1 MATVPASLK
10 ATCRPPIDVAH
21 VTVVGGGVIGLLAA
35 RELRAAGLDVSVL
48 DRGQIG
54 RESSWAGSG
63 ILSPLHPWRQPDAVQ
78 PLSLWSQRAY
88 PDLAATLAA
97 ESDIDPQLHVS
108 GLLLPECPDAHVARA
123 WASRWEV
130 PLEELAAAAMRRAEP
145 ALAPHASGLLLP
157 QVAQVRNPRLMR
169 ALRIALQKA
178 GVVFEEQHEVL
189 GFVQRNDRI
198 VALDTR
204 HGRRS
209 VDVLLVAA
217 GAWSGELLRA
227 CGLDLPIQPVRGQ
240 ILALQTEPG
249 LIRHVVLAEDHYLVP
264 RRDGLL
270 LVGSTVEHSGFDKT
284 PSPGAAVTL
293 RAAAARL
300 VPALAG
306 TPQVAHWAG
315 LRPGSPDGTPYIGRH
330 PQIEN
335 VYVSAGHYR
344 SGLTLA
350 PASAAL
356 VSALIT
362 ARQSPVDGAAYCLDR
377 PAVV

>member
-1 MATVPASLK
+1 M
-10 ATCRPPIDVAH
+10 AH
-21 VTVVGGGVIGLLAA
+21 VTIVGGGVIGLLAA

-54 RESSWAGSG
+54 LESSWAGSG

-97 ESDIDPQLHVS
+97 ESGIDPQLHVS
-108 GLLLPECPDAHVARA
+108 GLLLPDCADADAAQA
-123 WASRWEV
+123 WARRWQV
-130 PLEELAAAAMRRAEP
+130 PLESLDAGALRHAEP
-145 ALAPHASGLLLP
+145 ALAPHTNGLLLP
-157 QVAQVRNPRLMR
+157 QVAQIRNPRLMR
-169 ALRIALQKA
+169 ALRVALQHA
-178 GVVFEEQHEVL
+178 GVAFEEHCEVL
-189 GFVQRNDRI
+189 GFAQRGDHI

-204 HGRRS
+204 HGRRP
-209 VDVLLVAA
+209 VELLLVTA
-217 GAWSGELLRA
+217 GAWTGRLLRA
-227 CGLDLPIQPVRGQ
+227 CGLTLPIEPVRGQ
-240 ILALQTEPG
+240 ILAVQTKPG
-249 LIRHVVLAEDHYLVP
+249 LVRHVILAEDHYLVP
-264 RRDGLL
+264 RRDGLVL
-270 LVGSTVEHSGFDKT
+270 AGSTVEHAGFDKT
-284 PSPGAAVTL
+284 PSPAAALAL

-300 VPALAG
+300 APALAKA
-306 TPQVAHWAG
+306 PQVAHWAG

-330 PQIEN
+330 PQFEN

-362 ARQSPVDGAAYCLDR
+362 GHRSPLDGAAYRLER
-377 PAVV
+377 AG

>member
-1 MATVPASLK
+1 M
-10 ATCRPPIDVAH
+10 AH

-35 RELRAAGLDVSVL
+35 RQLRAAGLDVSVL

-54 RESSWAGSG
+54 REASWAGSG

-88 PDLAATLAA
+88 PNLAAILAA
-97 ESDIDPQLHVS
+97 ESGIDPQLHIS
-108 GLLLPECPDAHVARA
+108 GLLLPDCADADAAHVWAR
-123 WASRWEV
+123 RWQV
-130 PLEELAAAAMRRAEP
+130 PLETLDASALRHAEP

-157 QVAQVRNPRLMR
+157 KVAQIRNPRLMR
-169 ALRIALQKA
+169 ALRVALQQA
-178 GVVFEEQHEVL
+178 GVTFEEQCEVL
-189 GFVQRNDRI
+189 GFAQRDQRI

-204 HGRRS
+204 HGRRR
-209 VDVLLVAA
+209 VDVLLVTA
-217 GAWSGELLRA
+217 GAWSGELLRG
-227 CGLDLPIQPVRGQ
+227 CGLTLPIEPVRGQ

-249 LIRHVVLAEDHYLVP
+249 LIRHVVLAQDHYLVP
-264 RRDGLL
+264 RRDGLVL
-270 LVGSTVEHSGFDKT
+270 AGSTVERAGFDKT
-284 PSPGAAVTL
+284 PEPTAAITL

-300 VPALAG
+300 VPALADA
-306 TPQVAHWAG
+306 PPVAHWAG

-330 PQIEN
+330 PQFEN

-362 ARQSPVDGAAYCLDR
+362 GQRPPLDGAAYRLERAD
-377 PAVV
+377 AG

>member
-1 MATVPASLK
+1 M
-10 ATCRPPIDVAH
+10 AH

-54 RESSWAGSG
+54 LESSWAGSG

-97 ESDIDPQLHVS
+97 ESGIDPQLHVS
-108 GLLLPECPDAHVARA
+108 GLLLPDCADADAAQA
-123 WASRWEV
+123 WASRWQV
-130 PLEELAAAAMRRAEP
+130 PLERLDAGMLQHAEP
-145 ALAPHASGLLLP
+145 ALASHASGLLLP

-169 ALRIALQKA
+169 ALRVALQHA
-178 GVVFEEQHEVL
+178 GVAFEEHCEVL
-189 GFVQRNDRI
+189 GFAQRDDRI

-204 HGRRS
+204 HGRRP
-209 VDVLLVAA
+209 VDVLLVTA
-217 GAWSGELLRA
+217 GAWTGGLLRA
-227 CGLDLPIQPVRGQ
+227 CGLTLPIEPVRGQ

-249 LIRHVVLAEDHYLVP
+249 LVRHVVLAEDHYLVP
-264 RRDGLL
+264 RRDGLVL
-270 LVGSTVEHSGFDKT
+270 AGSTVEHAGFDKT
-284 PSPGAAVTL
+284 PSPAAALVL

-300 VPALAG
+300 VPALAKA
-306 TPQVAHWAG
+306 PQVAHWAG

-330 PQIEN
+330 PQFEN

-356 VSALIT
+356 ISALIT
-362 ARQSPVDGAAYCLDR
+362 GQRPPLDGAAYRLER
-377 PAVV
+377 AG